1 MSDPEPTP
9 AERLRRIEE
18 ETDRLDRHIDE
29 AREAVRHA
37 AKADTMAMPG
47 DESGQGSAGSVG
59 GRADEEPSGGENDGN
74 DEDER
79 SEQNE
84 GGTDRTE

>member
-1 MSDPEPTP
+1 MSDPEPATP

-18 ETDRLDRHIDE
+18 ETDQLDRDIDE

-37 AKADTMAMPG
+37 TKADSMAMPG
-47 DESGQGSAGSVG
+47 DERGEGSFGTVG
-59 GRADEEPSGGENDGN
+59 GEAGEEDAEHRRDEEHA
-74 DEDER
+74 
-79 SEQNE
+79 EQDQ